1 MSCPT
6 FPSKDPAEVEI
17 YGIDLGLLLG
27 AGETVTACTF
37 TTSRVTGSADPA
49 PLALVGAADLT
60 YAPTVKQ
67 KISGGTVG
75 NTYRIKVTATTSGGR
90 TIVASALLSVR
101 EGAC

>member
-6 FPSKDPAEVEI
+6 FPAKDPAEVEV
-17 YGIDLGLLLG
+17 YGIDLSLLLG

-37 TTSRVTGSADPA
+37 SASRVSGSADPA
-49 PLALVGAADLT
+49 PLVLVGAADIT
-60 YAPTVKQ
+60 YAPTVRQ
-67 KISGGTVG
+67 KVSGGTVG
-75 NTYRIKVTATTSGGR
+75 NTYRVKATATTSGGR